1 MPVALRAE
9 VFVVEQS
16 CPFQDLD
23 GVDRRDG
30 VLHLLGYEGDHL
42 AAYARIMAPGI
53 GDDSGAAIGRVVT
66 SPQSRG
72 GGLGHSLLDEAVTAC
87 TARWPAHSIWLG
99 AHDPAPPAPWLI
111 AHLPGPA
118 RANDAT
124 PEAVTDLL
132 QTAAERY
139 RESPRMIANRA
150 VQLQTML
157 AEEGL
162 DEDAVSLLRL
172 LARLPPANRVS
183 FSADCQ
189 HYYNLRVQGL
199 DREQALA
206 RLAAS

>member
-1 MPVALRAE
+1 MNWILKPWSALTTDELYELLALRAE

-87 TARWPAHSIWLG
+87 TARWPAFCAS
-99 AHDPAPPAPWLI
+99 
-111 AHLPGPA
+111 
-118 RANDAT
+118 RT
-124 PEAVTDLL
+124 
-132 QTAAERY
+132 
-139 RESPRMIANRA
+139 
-150 VQLQTML
+150 
-157 AEEGL
+157 
-162 DEDAVSLLRL
+162 
-172 LARLPPANRVS
+172 
-183 FSADCQ
+183 SA
-189 HYYNLRVQGL
+189 
-199 DREQALA
+199 
-206 RLAAS
+206 

>member
-1 MPVALRAE
+1 MNRLRPIALAMLAGTLIACAE
-9 VFVVEQS
+9 EA
-16 CPFQDLD
+16 PPALTATAP
-23 GVDRRDG
+23 
-30 VLHLLGYEGDHL
+30 
-42 AAYARIMAPGI
+42 AA
-53 GDDSGAAIGRVVT
+53 AAA
-66 SPQSRG
+66 
-72 GGLGHSLLDEAVTAC
+72 DTAESS
-87 TARWPAHSIWLG
+87 AWLG

-118 RANDAT
+118 HASGAT
-124 PEAVTDLL
+124 PEAVAALL

-162 DEDAVSLLRL
+162 DEDAVSLLTR

-189 HYYNLRVQGL
+189 HYYNLRVQGF

>member
-1 MPVALRAE
+1 MTGTTVYPRSAPIQWRCLPFAALSADTLYRLLRLRSE

-99 AHDPAPPAPWLI
+99 AQ
-111 AHLPGPA
+111 AHLQGFYGQHGF
-118 RANDAT
+118 
-124 PEAVTDLL
+124 V
-132 QTAAERY
+132 AEG
-139 RESPRMIANRA
+139 
-150 VQLQTML
+150 
-157 AEEGL
+157 EGYI
-162 DEDAVSLLRL
+162 EDDIPHMGMRKA
-172 LARLPPANRVS
+172 P
-183 FSADCQ
+183 
-189 HYYNLRVQGL
+189 
-199 DREQALA
+199 
-206 RLAAS
+206 